1 MKKLLIAIAL
11 IVTIIVIYFITKPAD
26 QKSYSIIK
34 TKYENL
40 IDHNFNNADIF
51 LNTSNELILL
61 CSDFETKYSSSEK
74 LNDVQEIKSKTKDY
88 INSQIPIFVNSD
100 VISLQK
106 EALMIKD
113 TSLLLNSLD
122 SMLKKIDYYSTYTQL
137 NSSRDTLISLKEKV
151 LFFKKYDEF
160 MNTLKIDLD
169 EKSKSYVKNM
179 LTTAERLPIYN
190 SQIEPIFERDSVVN
204 NTENNEIYR
213 FYNCKVKKLKP
224 GILASWSS
232 MRGEYKIKTKT
243 IIYFSADRKISSLRN
258 SDTKFESRL
267 IFY

>member
-1 MKKLLIAIAL
+1 
-11 IVTIIVIYFITKPAD
+11 
-26 QKSYSIIK
+26 
-34 TKYENL
+34 
-40 IDHNFNNADIF
+40 
-51 LNTSNELILL
+51 
-61 CSDFETKYSSSEK
+61 
-74 LNDVQEIKSKTKDY
+74 
-88 INSQIPIFVNSD
+88 
-100 VISLQK
+100 
-106 EALMIKD
+106 
-113 TSLLLNSLD
+113 
-122 SMLKKIDYYSTYTQL
+122 MLKKIDYYSTYTQL
-137 NSSRDTLISLKEKV
+137 NSSRDTLISLKERV

-213 FYNCKVKKLKP
+213 FYNCKVKKLKR

>member
-1 MKKLLIAIAL
+1 MPKKLGKVAISCAVTGAIHTPTMSDAL
-11 IVTIIVIYFITKPAD
+11 PYKPEDIAD
-26 QKSYSIIK
+26 QAIEAAEAGAAVLHIHARDPQDGSVSL
-34 TKYENL
+34 NP
-40 IDHNFNNADIF
+40 DHFMNF
-51 LNTSNELILL
+51 LP
-61 CSDFETKYSSSEK
+61 
-74 LNDVQEIKSKTKDY
+74 EIKSKTKDY

-243 IIYFSADRKISSLRN
+243 IIYFSADRKIISLRN

>member
-1 MKKLLIAIAL
+1 MKKLLISIAL
-11 IVTIIVIYFITKPAD
+11 IITIIVIYFIAKPAD

-34 TKYENL
+34 SKYEKL
-40 IDHNFNNADIF
+40 IEHNFNNADIF

-61 CSDFETKYSSSEK
+61 CSDFETRYSSSEK

-151 LFFKKYDEF
+151 LFFKKY
-160 MNTLKIDLD
+160 
-169 EKSKSYVKNM
+169 SKAK
-179 LTTAERLPIYN
+179 LLFKA
-190 SQIEPIFERDSVVN
+190 
-204 NTENNEIYR
+204 
-213 FYNCKVKKLKP
+213 KK
-224 GILASWSS
+224 
-232 MRGEYKIKTKT
+232 
-243 IIYFSADRKISSLRN
+243 
-258 SDTKFESRL
+258 
-267 IFY
+267 